1 VIVVPILLATASALV
16 WGTSDFCG
24 GKGAQRASALAVTV
38 VSQLVGLPVLA
49 AGLLVVSGTPRLAD
63 LGWGA
68 LGGVA
73 GLTGIVLLYRGL
85 ASGAMVI
92 VSPVTAV
99 TAAVV
104 PLAAGLLLDGALG
117 VLGLAGS
124 ACAILAIAL
133 ISAGPRGGAGRVT
146 ARLLGTALIAG
157 AMFGVFFIMLG
168 QAQPD
173 TGLWALVGVRLTS
186 VPLGLLVAA
195 RTGTSLRLP
204 RPALV
209 WAAFAGPLDLT
220 ANALFLL
227 AAVQGHLAIVA
238 VLASLY
244 PASTVL
250 LALAVDKE
258 RVRGAQLAG
267 LGLAAAALV
276 LSSA

>member
-1 VIVVPILLATASALV
+1 VIPILLAATAALV

-24 GKGAQRASALAVTV
+24 GKSAQRASALAVTV
-38 VSQLVGLPVLA
+38 VSQIISLPVLA
-49 AGLLVVSGTPRLAD
+49 AGLLVVSGTPRLVD
-63 LGWGA
+63 LSWGA

-99 TAAVV
+99 TAAAI
-104 PLAAGLLLDGALG
+104 PLAAGLLLDGALSL
-117 VLGLAGS
+117 LGLVGS
-124 ACAILAIAL
+124 GCAILAIAL

-146 ARLLGTALIAG
+146 GGLIGTALTAG
-157 AMFGVFFIMLG
+157 AMFGVFFIVLG
-168 QAQPD
+168 QAHPD

-186 VPLGLLVAA
+186 IPLGLVIAT
-195 RTGTSLRLP
+195 RTRTSLRLP
-204 RPALV
+204 RPALA

-227 AAVQGHLAIVA
+227 AAAQGHLAIVA

-258 RVRGAQLAG
+258 RVRVGQLAG

>member
-1 VIVVPILLATASALV
+1 MIPILLAATAALV

-24 GKGAQRASALAVTV
+24 GKSAQRASALAVTV
-38 VSQLVGLPVLA
+38 VSQIISLPVLA
-49 AGLLVVSGTPRLAD
+49 AGLLVVSGTPRLVD
-63 LGWGA
+63 LSWGA

-99 TAAVV
+99 TAAAI
-104 PLAAGLLLDGALG
+104 PLAAGLLLDGALSL
-117 VLGLAGS
+117 LGLVGS
-124 ACAILAIAL
+124 GCAILAIAL

-146 ARLLGTALIAG
+146 GGLIGTALTAG
-157 AMFGVFFIMLG
+157 AMFGVFFIVLG
-168 QAQPD
+168 QAHPD

-186 VPLGLLVAA
+186 IPLGLVIAT
-195 RTGTSLRLP
+195 RTRTSLRLP
-204 RPALV
+204 RPALA

-227 AAVQGHLAIVA
+227 AAAQGHLAIVA

-258 RVRGAQLAG
+258 RVRVGQLAG